1 MRYDKDCCSVICDA
15 HELCFFAKRYGDLGS
30 IAPIVSPLDIADGK
44 MYYKIQSEAGAYY
57 NPNVELSLTS
67 SLGDIYFTLN
77 ARADGIIRK
86 DGILTVDKIKA
97 VKGRNVYS
105 PPDELTLSL
114 LKISCH
120 LLCVK
125 DGLEAVN
132 ARVTYYNTDS
142 KKTKYFY

>member
-15 HELCFFAKRYGDLGS
+15 QEFCFFAKRYGDLGS

-105 PPDELTLSL
+105 PPD
-114 LKISCH
+114 
-120 LLCVK
+120 
-125 DGLEAVN
+125 
-132 ARVTYYNTDS
+132 
-142 KKTKYFY
+142 